1 MSTWIASLARRRW
14 LLVLQLVLFLAV
26 FLGARAWTQRDMVAG
41 EAPPIDTV
49 LLDGRPV
56 SLQAYRGRPVLVH
69 FWATWCKVCRLE
81 QAAIQA
87 IAEDWPVLTIALQSG
102 DAMTVQRYLSEHSL
116 SWDTIADPDGALA
129 ARYGVRGVPSSFVVG
144 PDGGIR
150 YREVGFT
157 TPWGLRARLWLAAR

>member
-1 MSTWIASLARRRW
+1 MSIWIASLARRRW

-26 FLGARAWTQRDMVAG
+26 FLGARAWTQRDLVAG

>member
-1 MSTWIASLARRRW
+1 MSTRIASLARRRW
-14 LLVLQLVLFLAV
+14 LLALQMVLFVAL
-26 FLGARAWTQRDMVAG
+26 FLGARAWTQRDLAAG
-41 EAPPIDTV
+41 AAPPIDTV
-49 LLDGRPV
+49 LLDGSPV
-56 SLQAYRGRPVLVH
+56 SLGAYRGRPVLVH

-87 IAEDWPVLTIALQSG
+87 IAGDWPVLTIALQSG
-102 DAMTVQRYLSEHSL
+102 DAASVQQYLNEHAL
-116 SWDTIADPDGALA
+116 TWDTIADPDGALA

-157 TPWGLRARLWLAAR
+157 TGWGLRARLWLAAR